1 MTENPINPAALYDYA
16 ASKNDMDSLRP
27 EERTFLE
34 ACAWEW
40 ERLIDHGAEEW
51 GKQFEALGIK
61 PGVPQAPSAK
71 PTPAAPEKPA
81 PSSPAAE
88 RADEGL
94 EEEAERLR
102 EAYTNDE
109 GSWLEWP
116 DCRQEPWLR
125 VARAARALRRGGVTE
140 EPWGI
145 VDDLALSGKVT
156 DTMTAGQPARS
167 RLRNELSAAVRERA
181 ALAAKLAEA
190 ERALC
195 ERAEQVDKLMQE
207 RDLVMAR
214 LGNFC
219 QPGEIEDR
227 IRILQGHAGKMER
240 QRDEARADAE
250 RLRGERDANANARA
264 MMVEVGHAL
273 LGCDGHPCRVE
284 NGAFTNKDLLTEIKR
299 LQARD
304 DAAMDLCT
312 APPTVAVTDVEKAAK
327 EINDRIHEEVNDWFK
342 KIGFKGGGPGY
353 WLGLQP
359 VLSILR
365 DCTRAASVEE
375 VAKAIRDVTGRWQID
390 PRINT
395 SLYIAQA
402 EAVLRALGVREA
414 EKNATPFVV
423 DREAMR
429 EAISNA
435 YDEGSGDDG
444 DATDAAIT
452 EYERQRAEH
461 AAKGGA
467 S

>member
-125 VARAARALRRGGVTE
+125 VARTARALRRGGVTE

-167 RLRNELSAAVRERA
+167 RLRNELSAAVRERD

-190 ERALC
+190 ERERDYYKHEHKQADESLC
-195 ERAEQVDKLMQE
+195 EMALIAEERKLALSGM
-207 RDLVMAR
+207 DDALSA
-214 LGNFC
+214 
-219 QPGEIEDR
+219 
-227 IRILQGHAGKMER
+227 
-240 QRDEARADAE
+240 ARADAE
-250 RLRGERDANANARA
+250 RLRGERDEARDTLA
-264 MMVEVGHAL
+264 GTEEFINGAPEDAAL
-273 LGCDGHPCRVE
+273 LAAGSALCALMRDGCGDEPDRYASAVYSFE
-284 NGAFTNKDLLTEIKR
+284 SDVRAYVAR
-299 LQARD
+299 LR
-304 DAAMDLCT
+304 T
-312 APPTVAVTDVEKAAK
+312 APPTVAVTDVEKAAR
-327 EINDRIHEEVNDWFK
+327 EIGSETASYAHEM
-342 KIGFKGGGPGY
+342 
-353 WLGLQP
+353 LA
-359 VLSILR
+359 ILR
-365 DCTRAASVEE
+365 KHTRSVSVEE
-375 VAKAIRDVTGRWQID
+375 VANALRDELNRPGGADRLELARRAI
-390 PRINT
+390 
-395 SLYIAQA
+395 
-402 EAVLRALGVREA
+402 RALGVREA

-423 DREAMR
+423 DRESVAQ
-429 EAISNA
+429 AI
-435 YDEGSGDDG
+435 
-444 DATDAAIT
+444 DAAWVAQPFNTYHAADAAIA
-452 EYERQRAEH
+452 EIERQRAEH

>member
-140 EPWGI
+140 DCVV
-145 VDDLALSGKVT
+145 VDREGYYALVK
-156 DTMTAGQPARS
+156 AQQ
-167 RLRNELSAAVRERA
+167 ERDS
-181 ALAAKLAEA
+181 LAAKLAEA
-190 ERALC
+190 VREVNAVLDQLATA
-195 ERAEQVDKLMQE
+195 RAE
-207 RDLVMAR
+207 
-214 LGNFC
+214 
-219 QPGEIEDR
+219 
-227 IRILQGHAGKMER
+227 
-240 QRDEARADAE
+240 AE
-250 RLRGERDANANARA
+250 RLRGERDSLCANDGDLFCKIMAEAGAALADAAIVGDGPFDGRHSLA
-264 MMVEVGHAL
+264 MVE
-273 LGCDGHPCRVE
+273 
-284 NGAFTNKDLLTEIKR
+284 R
-299 LQARD
+299 L
-304 DAAMDLCT
+304 
-312 APPTVAVTDVEKAAK
+312 AK
-327 EINDRIHEEVNDWFK
+327 EH
-342 KIGFKGGGPGY
+342 
-353 WLGLQP
+353 
-359 VLSILR
+359 
-365 DCTRAASVEE
+365 
-375 VAKAIRDVTGRWQID
+375 KA
-390 PRINT
+390 
-395 SLYIAQA
+395 
-402 EAVLRALGVREA
+402 LRALGVREA

-423 DREAMR
+423 DRESVAQ
-429 EAISNA
+429 AI
-435 YDEGSGDDG
+435 
-444 DATDAAIT
+444 DAAWVAQPFNTYHAADAAIA
-452 EYERQRAEH
+452 EIERQRAEH

>member
-167 RLRNELSAAVRERA
+167 RLRNELSAAVRERDQ
-181 ALAAKLAEA
+181 LAAKLAEA

-250 RLRGERDANANARA
+250 RLRGELRLAEAVSAVHEANAA
-264 MMVEVGHAL
+264 
-273 LGCDGHPCRVE
+273 
-284 NGAFTNKDLLTEIKR
+284 
-299 LQARD
+299 
-304 DAAMDLCT
+304 
-312 APPTVAVTDVEKAAK
+312 PTVAVTDVEKAAEK
-327 EINDRIHEEVNDWFK
+327 INDRIHEEVADWFK
-342 KIGFKGGGPGY
+342 EIGFKGGGKMGY
-353 WLGLQP
+353 WLGTVP
-359 VLSILR
+359 ITDILR

-375 VAKAIRDVTGRWQID
+375 VAQAIMDAWEGRPGFDVRYMKPGEVRREQVFGMAHAAI
-390 PRINT
+390 
-395 SLYIAQA
+395 
-402 EAVLRALGVREA
+402 RALGVREA

>member
-167 RLRNELSAAVRERA
+167 RLRNELSAAVRERDQ
-181 ALAAKLAEA
+181 LAAKLAEA

-240 QRDEARADAE
+240 QRDEARAEAERLRSMSTVEMMGENLNVKHHVEEWEARCLKAEADADRLRSERALIAKALDAEFSSEPLWSVAE
-250 RLRGERDANANARA
+250 RLRGERDR
-264 MMVEVGHAL
+264 L
-273 LGCDGHPCRVE
+273 LG
-284 NGAFTNKDLLTEIKR
+284 AR
-299 LQARD
+299 L
-304 DAAMDLCT
+304 
-312 APPTVAVTDVEKAAK
+312 
-327 EINDRIHEEVNDWFK
+327 
-342 KIGFKGGGPGY
+342 
-353 WLGLQP
+353 
-359 VLSILR
+359 
-365 DCTRAASVEE
+365 
-375 VAKAIRDVTGRWQID
+375 
-390 PRINT
+390 
-395 SLYIAQA
+395 
-402 EAVLRALGVREA
+402 A
-414 EKNATPFVV
+414 EKEAPFVV
-423 DREAMR
+423 DIPKVREA
-429 EAISNA
+429 AWKAS
-435 YDEGSGDDG
+435 GSLLSDKS
-444 DATDAAIT
+444 ADAAIT
-452 EYERQRAEH
+452 EIERQRAEH

>member
-125 VARAARALRRGGVTE
+125 VARAARALRAKGE
-140 EPWGI
+140 
-145 VDDLALSGKVT
+145 S
-156 DTMTAGQPARS
+156 
-167 RLRNELSAAVRERA
+167 

-190 ERALC
+190 ERERDYYKHEHKQADESLC
-195 ERAEQVDKLMQE
+195 EMALIAEERKLALSGMDDALSTARAE
-207 RDLVMAR
+207 
-214 LGNFC
+214 
-219 QPGEIEDR
+219 
-227 IRILQGHAGKMER
+227 
-240 QRDEARADAE
+240 AE
-250 RLRGERDANANARA
+250 RLRGERDSLCANDGDLFCKIMAEAGAALADAAIVGDGPFDGRHSLA
-264 MMVEVGHAL
+264 MVE
-273 LGCDGHPCRVE
+273 
-284 NGAFTNKDLLTEIKR
+284 R
-299 LQARD
+299 L
-304 DAAMDLCT
+304 
-312 APPTVAVTDVEKAAK
+312 AK
-327 EINDRIHEEVNDWFK
+327 EH
-342 KIGFKGGGPGY
+342 
-353 WLGLQP
+353 
-359 VLSILR
+359 
-365 DCTRAASVEE
+365 
-375 VAKAIRDVTGRWQID
+375 KA
-390 PRINT
+390 
-395 SLYIAQA
+395 
-402 EAVLRALGVREA
+402 LRALGVREA

-423 DREAMR
+423 DRESVAQ
-429 EAISNA
+429 AI
-435 YDEGSGDDG
+435 
-444 DATDAAIT
+444 DAAWVAQPFNTYHAADAAIA
-452 EYERQRAEH
+452 EIERQRAEH

>member
-167 RLRNELSAAVRERA
+167 RLRNELSAAVRERDQ
-181 ALAAKLAEA
+181 LAAKLAEA
-190 ERALC
+190 EGKLADTAARRATLSAMDT
-195 ERAEQVDKLMQE
+195 EIGELKARLAEAERSRDVSKALFEGAMHAQSMAEEDARTARAE
-207 RDLVMAR
+207 
-214 LGNFC
+214 
-219 QPGEIEDR
+219 
-227 IRILQGHAGKMER
+227 
-240 QRDEARADAE
+240 AE
-250 RLRGERDANANARA
+250 RLRGELRLAEAVSAVHEANAA
-264 MMVEVGHAL
+264 
-273 LGCDGHPCRVE
+273 
-284 NGAFTNKDLLTEIKR
+284 
-299 LQARD
+299 
-304 DAAMDLCT
+304 
-312 APPTVAVTDVEKAAK
+312 PTVAVTDVEKAARK
-327 EINDRIHEEVNDWFK
+327 VWDRLAC
-342 KIGFKGGGPGY
+342 GGLP
-353 WLGLQP
+353 
-359 VLSILR
+359 SAADIAADIR
-365 DCTRAASVEE
+365 DCTRSVSVEE

-423 DREAMR
+423 DRESVAQ
-429 EAISNA
+429 AI
-435 YDEGSGDDG
+435 
-444 DATDAAIT
+444 DAAWVAQPFNTYHAADAAIA
-452 EYERQRAEH
+452 EIERQRAEH